1 MVTMTF
7 LSTSTATRS
16 DASARAGP
24 QGRPGLARLAR
35 PAHPARTQSPRQLL
49 SSVGLRGRGW
59 TSASDTVPSE
69 PDSGHRA
76 RPRCFTHTQ
85 HGAGAGRARG
95 GHAQRT
101 LPAGVAPGA
110 HLASRPPERTLL
122 RGLRNFYFGRA
133 KLSPCRPAS
142 DSPESPTGR
151 KNPHSLLPLCH
162 VRSPLNASRRL
173 FMTPRRHPA
182 ARRRP
187 GLGGPAWDWGDW
199 RENPWAELPRGWG
212 GREERHGGGVQRASS
227 WGASRP
233 APRNSWLPGRT

>member
-76 RPRCFTHTQ
+76 RPRRFTHTQ
-85 HGAGAGRARG
+85 HGVGAGWARG
-95 GHAQRT
+95 GR
-101 LPAGVAPGA
+101 GA
-110 HLASRPPERTLL
+110 RQPRS
-122 RGLRNFYFGRA
+122 GQGRA
-133 KLSPCRPAS
+133 CRS
-142 DSPESPTGR
+142 EEKSEQRGR
-151 KNPHSLLPLCH
+151 GAAGKGGGQAVAAGLCAREALPGPRDLVSTLQGVGGRGGC
-162 VRSPLNASRRL
+162 
-173 FMTPRRHPA
+173 RRHTCSIVGESGQPA
-182 ARRRP
+182 
-187 GLGGPAWDWGDW
+187 
-199 RENPWAELPRGWG
+199 
-212 GREERHGGGVQRASS
+212 
-227 WGASRP
+227 
-233 APRNSWLPGRT
+233 